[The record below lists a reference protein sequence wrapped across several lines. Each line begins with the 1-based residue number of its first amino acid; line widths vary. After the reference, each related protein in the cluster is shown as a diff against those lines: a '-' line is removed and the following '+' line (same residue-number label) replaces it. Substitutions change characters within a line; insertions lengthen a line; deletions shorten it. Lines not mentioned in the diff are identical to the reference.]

1 MAKIQ
6 LKDVCKAYDGKDV
19 LKNINITINEGELV
33 ALLGSSGSGKTT
45 ILNGISGIINFDVG
59 SIIIND
65 QIIDEVPIQKRNSVM
80 VDQSLLLFP
89 HMSVES
95 NIAFGLKMR
104 KKDKRYIRSKVDE
117 LIELVELKGHEE
129 KFPNELSGGQKQRV
143 AIARALAVEPNVLLL
158 DEPFSKLD
166 INLRK
171 NMQIFVKNL
180 QKKLNM
186 TTILVTHD
194 KEEALSMAD
203 RVALLIEGQIMQYD
217 KPNKIYERPANKQVS
232 DFFGKRNYISG
243 TIKDGSLITKLGVFK
258 TTFKDCKNIT
268 FVLRP
273 EEINISNKS
282 YFNINGI
289 IESKVYLGD
298 KIVYTIKTL
307 NQELYCCTYGSQNFD
322 LKSEVFINLDFENA
336 HFFK

>member
-1 MAKIQ
+1 
-6 LKDVCKAYDGKDV
+6 
-19 LKNINITINEGELV
+19 
-33 ALLGSSGSGKTT
+33 
-45 ILNGISGIINFDVG
+45 
-59 SIIIND
+59 
-65 QIIDEVPIQKRNSVM
+65 
-80 VDQSLLLFP
+80 
-89 HMSVES
+89 
-95 NIAFGLKMR
+95 
-104 KKDKRYIRSKVDE
+104 
-117 LIELVELKGHEE
+117 
-129 KFPNELSGGQKQRV
+129 
-143 AIARALAVEPNVLLL
+143 
-158 DEPFSKLD
+158 
-166 INLRK
+166 
-171 NMQIFVKNL
+171 
-180 QKKLNM
+180 M

-307 NQELYCCTYGSQNFD
+307 NQEIYCCTYGSQNFD